1 MHRWTKWEK
10 EKKKPNHL
18 TLSTI
23 LMCKQNNH
31 YVAFA
36 EKNQNEEI
44 QCGSQIIAL

>member
-1 MHRWTKWEK
+1 MHRCTKQ
-10 EKKKPNHL
+10 KKKKKNQPL

-31 YVAFA
+31 CVTFA
-36 EKNQNEEI
+36 EKNQNDEI

>member
-1 MHRWTKWEK
+1 M
-10 EKKKPNHL
+10 KKKKKKRKTNP

-36 EKNQNEEI
+36 EKNQNDEM